1 MKKPTSYIE
10 DKDYINMAKD
20 VDNLIMGFFDDYPD
34 LPVMLIVSYLLLR
47 IRDMTSGIPNAE
59 SLLKTILDEMYKK
72 DKN

>member
-20 VDNLIMGFFDDYPD
+20 VDNLIMGFLDDYPD
-34 LPVMLIVSYLLLR
+34 LPIMLIVSYLFIR

-59 SLLKTILDEMYKK
+59 SLLKTMLDEMYKK

>member
-20 VDNLIMGFFDDYPD
+20 VDNLIIGFLDDYPD
-34 LPVMLIVSYLLLR
+34 LPVMLIVSYLFIR

-59 SLLKTILDEMYKK
+59 SLLKTMLDEMYKK